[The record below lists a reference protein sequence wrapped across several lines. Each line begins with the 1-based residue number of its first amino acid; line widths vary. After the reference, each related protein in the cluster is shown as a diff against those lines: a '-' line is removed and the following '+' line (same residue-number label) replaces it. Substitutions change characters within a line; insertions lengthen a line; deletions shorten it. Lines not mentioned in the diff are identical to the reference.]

1 MKDDVMPKELPI
13 PDAAVNG
20 KRAIEL
26 VRVWA
31 ADGAQHVSIATELW
45 KDPAAWGLVL
55 VDLARHVAAAYSQTA
70 GIDEKDALVRIREAF
85 DAEWSAPTD

>member
-13 PDAAVNG
+13 PDPVIHSQ
-20 KRAIEL
+20 RAIEL

-55 VDLARHVAAAYSQTA
+55 VDLARHVAAAYSQNA
-70 GIDEKDALVRIREAF
+70 GVDEKDALVRIREGF
-85 DAEWSAPTD
+85 DAEWSEPSD